1 MILAEFVAYFVS
13 GILRLQSTPVVVLYL
28 GIVALSPLWIRNVRA
43 LEFRKVLV
51 VYNFAC
57 SLVSLYSVAFVVFGL
72 ARNWPHS
79 LFSRKEDPLITHAIW
94 VYYMTKYVE
103 LLDTVFMI
111 LRHRQRQISFLHVYH
126 HPSILM
132 VSEYAYTYGR
142 WPAVSVTLGMN
153 GIIHVFLYYYYGICA
168 LQPGKRP
175 AWKKQLTQLQLI
187 QFMVGLCHLTVGY
200 LHHGWCAYGIW
211 YELTMVWLFSHFYY
225 QAYIKERVSVK
236 KIE

>member
-1 MILAEFVAYFVS
+1 
-13 GILRLQSTPVVVLYL
+13 
-28 GIVALSPLWIRNVRA
+28 
-43 LEFRKVLV
+43 
-51 VYNFAC
+51 
-57 SLVSLYSVAFVVFGL
+57 
-72 ARNWPHS
+72 
-79 LFSRKEDPLITHAIW
+79 
-94 VYYMTKYVE
+94 
-103 LLDTVFMI
+103 
-111 LRHRQRQISFLHVYH
+111 
-126 HPSILM
+126 M

-200 LHHGWCAYGIW
+200 LHHGWCTYGIW
-211 YELTMVWLFSHFYY
+211 YELTMIWLFSHFYY

-236 KIE
+236 KLEWILFYTPMNLNAFYLSCGTNWPQSGYFHIFIIKPTSKKGSASKSKSEFLLHANECKRFFFVLRQRCFPVFMRRNHANFHTLTRIYGF